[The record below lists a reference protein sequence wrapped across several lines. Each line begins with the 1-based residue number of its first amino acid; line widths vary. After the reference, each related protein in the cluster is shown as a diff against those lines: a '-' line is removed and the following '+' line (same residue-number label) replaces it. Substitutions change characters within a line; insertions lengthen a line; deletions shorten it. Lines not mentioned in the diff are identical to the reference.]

1 MIKSQYNTKSFKKS
15 IMKAFFSFLFFLF
28 AFSFIQA
35 QQGTG
40 LVFDLQSYR
49 GTPYKMKL
57 TAGTYADL
65 PASASLESYCP
76 TPGDQGN
83 YGTCVAFASAYHL
96 RTILYA
102 KHLGITDKA
111 EINKLVFSP
120 SFVYES
126 IKDPADADCQSGS
139 NPIHA
144 LELFKTLGVSSN
156 TTLPYAC
163 GNQVTSKSMLEAL
176 TFTIKD
182 YQILFLPDETE
193 SSFKVNSVKKAIAE
207 GYPILLCFVVPQSFY
222 KPGAVWTPS
231 AADAGPSGKHGRHA
245 MCIVGYDDN
254 KAGGAFRVLNSWGDQ
269 WADGGYV
276 WIKYADFAK
285 WSLGALQAYP
295 KEQSKPQPSPT
306 PDPKPSPAPRPT
318 PKPTPSPSVD
328 LLKGSVRF
336 QTNTGQEMPAYQSST
351 RNLIVEEENKVSE
364 DLVAYKMQNAYPSG
378 TRFRFYITTNTDSYI
393 YAFATDLTA
402 KINKILPYDDLMSPL
417 IGPNSTVAFPS
428 ESKVVKLDDQKGTD
442 YLLILY
448 SKERLDIP
456 ALLQK
461 MANTGGGLTSKIQS
475 ALGDRLIDK
484 ADIQY
489 HGNGM
494 GFEVKG
500 QPKGDVVPLMVEI
513 RHE

>member
-1 MIKSQYNTKSFKKS
+1 MQYFQ
-15 IMKAFFSFLFFLF
+15 ALLFTLF
-28 AFSFIQA
+28 ISVCGFA

-57 TAGTYADL
+57 TAGTYSNL
-65 PASASLESYCP
+65 PSSASLEKYCP
-76 TPGDQGN
+76 TPGNQGP

-102 KHLGITDKA
+102 KHLGITNKS

-126 IKDPADADCQSGS
+126 IKDPADSECKSGS

-144 LELFKTLGVSSN
+144 LELFKTLGVATN

-163 GNQVTSKSMLEAL
+163 GKKVTSKSMLEAM

-182 YQILFLPDETE
+182 YQILFLPDEKE
-193 SSFKVNSVKKAIAE
+193 ASFKINATKKAIAE
-207 GYPILLCFVVPQSFY
+207 GYPILLCFIVPKSFY
-222 KPGAVWTPS
+222 KPGAVWSPN
-231 AADAGPSGKHGRHA
+231 AADSGPSGQHGRHA
-245 MCIVGYDDN
+245 MCVVGYDDN
-254 KAGGAFRVLNSWGDQ
+254 KAGGSFRVLNSWGDE

-276 WIKYADFAK
+276 WIKYADYAK
-285 WSLGALQAYP
+285 WALGALQAYP
-295 KEQSKPQPSPT
+295 KVQKPQPKPEPKPTPTPT
-306 PDPKPSPAPRPT
+306 PDPKPAPKPEPRPQ
-318 PKPTPSPSVD
+318 VD
-328 LLKGSVRF
+328 MLKGYVNF
-336 QTNTGQEMPAYQSST
+336 QTNTGQEMLAYQSST
-351 RNLIVEEENKVSE
+351 RNLVVEEDSKINE

-378 TRFRFYITTNTDSYI
+378 TRFRFFITTNTESYI

-402 KINKILPYDDLMSPL
+402 KVNKILPYDDLMSPL

-428 ESKVVKLDDQKGTD
+428 ESKVVKLDDQSGTD

-448 SKERLDIP
+448 SRERLDINK
-456 ALLQK
+456 LLKK
-461 MANTGGGLTSKIQS
+461 MSGAAGGLTSKIQT
-475 ALGDRLIDK
+475 ALGRRLIDK

-489 HGNGM
+489 NRNGI
-494 GFEVKG
+494 GFTVKDAAE
-500 QPKGDVVPLMVEI
+500 GDVVPLMVEI
-513 RHE
+513 QHN

>member
-1 MIKSQYNTKSFKKS
+1 
-15 IMKAFFSFLFFLF
+15 MKFIS
-28 AFSFIQA
+28 SFIMALFILSISYA
-35 QQGTG
+35 QRGTG

-57 TAGTYADL
+57 TAGTYDNL
-65 PASASLESYCP
+65 PSSASLEQYCP
-76 TPGDQGN
+76 TPGNQGN

-111 EINKLVFSP
+111 EVNKLVFSP

-126 IKDPADADCQSGS
+126 IKDPADTDCQAGS
-139 NPIHA
+139 NPILA
-144 LELFKTLGVSSN
+144 LELFKTIGVSSN
-156 TTLPYAC
+156 STLPYAC
-163 GNQVTSKSMLEAL
+163 GRQVTSKSMLEAL

-182 YQILFLPDETE
+182 YQILFLPDEKE
-193 SSFKVNSVKKAIAE
+193 NSFKINSVKKALAE

-222 KPGAVWTPS
+222 KPGTVWTPS

-245 MCIVGYDDN
+245 MCIVGYDDD

-276 WIKYADFAK
+276 WIKYDDFTK

-295 KEQSKPQPSPT
+295 KTQPQPKPAPT
-306 PDPKPSPAPRPT
+306 PDPKPSPDPKPT
-318 PKPTPSPSVD
+318 PKPSPAPKPEF
-328 LLKGSVRF
+328 LKGNVRF

-351 RNLIVEEENKVSE
+351 RNLIVEEEAKVSE
-364 DLVAYKMQNAYPSG
+364 DLVAYKMQKAYPSG
-378 TRFRFYITTNTDSYI
+378 TRFRFFITTNTDSYI

-402 KINKILPYDDLMSPL
+402 KVNKILPYDDLMSPL

-448 SKERLDIP
+448 STERLDIP
-456 ALLQK
+456 AVLK
-461 MANTGGGLTSKIQS
+461 TMANTSGGLTSKIQA
-475 ALGDRLIDK
+475 ALGNRLIDK

-489 HGNGM
+489 QRDGL

-500 QPKGDVVPLMVEI
+500 KPNGDIVPLMVEI
-513 RHE
+513 QHQ